1 MSSDTPVSDQPI
13 IDAAV
18 LGRPDNW
25 DEPVVIPEI
34 SGDVKLIMVPFD
46 GSTHSE
52 MGLAHAVRMAGWT
65 GAELLVVVAFDPPQR
80 MKRRSMLPAESIVA
94 AMESDARELATE
106 TVQLLLDRGVTARGL
121 VVRGDPADAILET
134 IDTEGADL
142 VVMGRRG
149 SRSLRGVM
157 MGSVSE
163 HVIRHAGVSVLVVA

>member
-1 MSSDTPVSDQPI
+1 MSSDSPQVQQPM
-13 IDAAV
+13 IDAAI

-25 DEPVVIPEI
+25 DQPVAIPDIEN
-34 SGDVKLIMVPFD
+34 DLKLIMVPFD

-52 MGLAHAVRMAGWT
+52 MGLAHAVRVCSWT

-94 AMESDARELATE
+94 AMEADAKELATE
-106 TVQLLLDRGVTARGL
+106 TVQLLLDRGVVARGL
-121 VVRGDPADAILET
+121 VVRGDPADAILDAVEH
-134 IDTEGADL
+134 EAVDL

-163 HVIRHAGVSVLVVA
+163 HVVRHAGVSVLVVT